1 MSINNVTLVGR
12 LTADPEVR
20 KTNSGLS
27 VCQFTVALD
36 RIGGK
41 NAEPGQQTADFPQV
55 VAWRQSA
62 DFIGQYGH
70 KGDMVAVEGRIQ
82 TRTYDRQDGSKAYI
96 TEVVA
101 NRVELTGGKRSSG
114 NNEGYQQQAPVQ
126 QPQSNFSNPSQAT
139 PYQADTTVPLDISD
153 DDLPF

>member
-70 KGDMVAVEGRIQ
+70 KNI
-82 TRTYDRQDGSKAYI
+82 
-96 TEVVA
+96 
-101 NRVELTGGKRSSG
+101 N
-114 NNEGYQQQAPVQ
+114 
-126 QPQSNFSNPSQAT
+126 
-139 PYQADTTVPLDISD
+139 
-153 DDLPF
+153 

>member
-20 KTNSGLS
+20 KTNSGIS

-36 RIGGK
+36 RLVGR

-82 TRTYDRQDGSKAYI
+82 TRTYDRQDGSKAYV

-101 NRVELTGGKRSSG
+101 NRVELTGGRRSG
-114 NNEGYQQQAPVQ
+114 NNESYPQQEPVQ
-126 QPQSNFSNPSQAT
+126 QSQNNFVNQSQAT
-139 PYQADTTVPLDISD
+139 PYQANANVPLNIAD

>member
-20 KTNSGLS
+20 KTNSGIS

-82 TRTYDRQDGSKAYI
+82 TRTYDRQDGSKAYV

-101 NRVELTGGKRSSG
+101 NRVELTGGRRSSG

-126 QPQSNFSNPSQAT
+126 QSQNNFSNPSQAT
-139 PYQADTTVPLDISD
+139 PYQADSPVPLDISD